1 MPVRQGM
8 LVHTRHTLCLRHWLG
23 GWSIDDR
30 SLGACIVSVCSM
42 PAIVHMDPLLP
53 KSQNGFLS

>member
-1 MPVRQGM
+1 MVGIIFI
-8 LVHTRHTLCLRHWLG
+8 VCLLG